1 MISTIEKRREAVAEL
16 CREFNVER
24 LDIFGSAATDQPE
37 EEVNDL
43 DFLVEFGRGGS
54 MSPAQQY
61 FGLLSALEHLFA
73 RDVDLLTRRSL
84 RNPYFIRSVEKTL
97 RRLYAA

>member
-1 MISTIEKRREAVAEL
+1 MIPTIETRREAVAEL

-24 LDIFGSAATDQPE
+24 LDIFGSAATNRPE
-37 EEVNDL
+37 EQVDDL

-54 MSPAQQY
+54 MSPAEQY
-61 FGLLSALEHLFA
+61 FGLLSALQRLFG

-84 RNPYFIRSVEKTL
+84 RNPYFIRSVEKT
-97 RRLYAA
+97 RRLLYAA